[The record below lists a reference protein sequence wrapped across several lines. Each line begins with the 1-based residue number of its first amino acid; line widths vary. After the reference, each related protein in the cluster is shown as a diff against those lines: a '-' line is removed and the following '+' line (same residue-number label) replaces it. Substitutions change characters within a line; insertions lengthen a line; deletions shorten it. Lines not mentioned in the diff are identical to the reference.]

1 MCNLTFF
8 FKKKLHRACL
18 LKTGIFPIH
27 ICLSSEKERKRIV
40 WRAAQSG
47 GSYCTPLPLIF
58 LVSPQNQS
66 QRGFPSL
73 ILTIQHRL
81 LPGDQSS
88 PSPMPRL
95 LLADSS
101 HPGPGIWIFL
111 LPARRNL
118 QDSQENDP
126 CNCIANSYF
135 KDKPG
140 SANE

>member
-8 FKKKLHRACL
+8 LKVSSCL
-18 LKTGIFPIH
+18 SVKNRHFSKH

-40 WRAAQSG
+40 WHAAQSG
-47 GSYCTPLPLIF
+47 GGNYCTPLPLIF

-73 ILTIQHRL
+73 ILTTQSRL
-81 LPGDQSS
+81 PPRDQSS
-88 PSPMPRL
+88 LSPMPRL

-135 KDKPG
+135 KDKLG

>member
-8 FKKKLHRACL
+8 LKKVSSCL
-18 LKTGIFPIH
+18 SVKKGIFPIH

-47 GSYCTPLPLIF
+47 GNCCTPLPLIF

-73 ILTIQHRL
+73 ILTTQSRL
-81 LPGDQSS
+81 PPQDRSS

-101 HPGPGIWIFL
+101 HPEPGIWIFL